1 MYNTVQNCG
10 GSLLET
16 VCDSIWS
23 NILVHMIRSLKSS
36 LIYCT
41 VIEVCSFLLNFDFL
55 FLCNCAIKIN
65 DIIYL
70 FFYSDSPLDSK
81 IKTNMM
87 CDVFSLSG
95 KYIPVSYTC
104 IIKFEYAEN
113 NNNAVRVIPL

>member
-1 MYNTVQNCG
+1 MQ
-10 GSLLET
+10 
-16 VCDSIWS
+16 
-23 NILVHMIRSLKSS
+23 
-36 LIYCT
+36 
-41 VIEVCSFLLNFDFL
+41 
-55 FLCNCAIKIN
+55 LCNK
-65 DIIYL
+65 DKWHYLFIYL

-113 NNNAVRVIPL
+113 DIEYAENDNNAVRVIPLWLYTIYF